1 VHSRVRFARSG
12 GSMVALPV
20 WLVVCGGRGSQSGR
34 SDFVATAMTYP
45 VMSPVRL
52 PDMLKLSEIL
62 AVAAERIVARNKS

>member
-1 VHSRVRFARSG
+1 MHSRVRFARSG